1 MELQQLETTH
11 FIEAEDN
18 FNRESLKVISKLNPC
33 LAEDERLLLY
43 YYKQVRS
50 TWSSSAIKNLKEAE
64 DLKLTNKLNRCK
76 FAIAAAK
83 LQLQFVSSDC
93 EEKVTISA
101 WKSKDFSLG
110 EVPEDNA
117 FSESLAMTDNLS
129 NSSFQAELLES
140 EALQIAQEQIQLLE
154 SQLKEKEE
162 QLQQQEEQLKQ
173 SENFSFLLLSHRLL
187 SPGLPLNGTEN
198 TPAMRVLGSPKTF
211 TELDYNYRELIKR
224 EHPDVSRFP
233 KAVAIERFGYLRS
246 LYRITR
252 ENWEV
257 LKPTAVISKEQ
268 LEARMNAPVPFDIDS
283 FWVS

>member
-1 MELQQLETTH
+1 MELQQLETTPEVQDIQPLNSR
-11 FIEAEDN
+11 FLE
-18 FNRESLKVISKLNPC
+18 VIINLNPI
-33 LAEDERLLLY
+33 LAEDEILLLS

-50 TWSSSAIKNLKEAE
+50 TWSSSAIKNLKDAE
-64 DLKLTNKLNRCK
+64 GLKLNSKLNRCK

-93 EEKVTISA
+93 EEQVTYA
-101 WKSKDFSLG
+101 TWKSKEFSPG
-110 EVPEDNA
+110 RVSEDIA
-117 FSESLAMTDNLS
+117 FSESLTGTDNLG
-129 NSSFQAELLES
+129 NSPFPVEVLES

-154 SQLKEKEE
+154 SQLKEREE

-187 SPGLPLNGTEN
+187 APGLPLNGAEN
-198 TPAMRVLGSPKTF
+198 TPAMRVLGSPKTL
-211 TELDYNYRELIKR
+211 TELDCNYRELIKR
-224 EHPDVSRFP
+224 EHPDVSPFP

-252 ENWEV
+252 ENWDT

-268 LEARMNAPVPFDIDS
+268 LETLMNAPVPFDIDS
-283 FWVS
+283 FW